1 MNYEK
6 LTFAEIDDKVASLTR
21 QRDEAAQ
28 TMNAANNELIKLLD
42 AKMAKIKSALE
53 Q

>member
-6 LTFAEIDDKVASLTR
+6 LTFAEIDDKVALLTR
-21 QRDEAAQ
+21 QRDEAAL
-28 TMNAANNELIKLLD
+28 TMNTANDELIKLLD
-42 AKMAKIKSALE
+42 AKLAKIKSALS